1 MFVCDV
7 PRSLADFLSLMSTE
21 RRLFGELALSDENA
35 KRIFDFCPEF
45 YSAIYDDTGA
55 IIAYSS
61 AFPLRSEHASDLI
74 SGAMT
79 EPDLEPDMLISAEG
93 SIEKSKVYIGS
104 VVVSDRFNPF
114 TRSILLSS
122 LLSWRVTQ
130 MTQLAVSRLS
140 VFMVTVSEEGDR
152 MVHFVGAKKLNDG
165 AKRKDGKS
173 VYGRTITPGFIA
185 RASRS
190 LERCAN
196 GRFVEMRFERCHK
209 VLAGA

>member
-1 MFVCDV
+1 M
-7 PRSLADFLSLMSTE
+7 
-21 RRLFGELALSDENA
+21 FGELALSDENA

-61 AFPLRSEHASDLI
+61 AFPLKSEHASDLI

-104 VVVSDRFNPF
+104 VVVSDRFDPF

-140 VFMVTVSEEGDR
+140 VFMLTVSEEGDR

-190 LERCAN
+190 
-196 GRFVEMRFERCHK
+196 
-209 VLAGA
+209 